1 MTNVGILGAAGCGG
15 AELIRLLL
23 GHPEVEIVYLGGH
36 TTVGERI
43 SDLYPNLTGRI
54 DMTIQESRVPPLVER
69 GAEVLCSALPHKVG
83 AEIVAEALDS
93 RLKVIDFSADFRLK
107 HVAQYEKYYQPHP
120 HPELLAEAVYGL
132 PELHR
137 EEIIPARLVAAPGCF
152 PTGAILALAPAV
164 KAGLIATDGIIVDS
178 KTGVSGAGRTN
189 LDMAFHFPELNES
202 LKAYKV
208 TEHRHTP
215 EIDQEL
221 SLLAGET
228 LRVTF
233 VPHLIP
239 VTRGILTTAYGRLR
253 EGIAE
258 RQVREAYERFYAD
271 EPFVTVLAAGQQ
283 PTTKQ
288 VNGSNNCHIGLVVAH
303 ETGQLIATSVV
314 DNLIKGLSGAV
325 LQCLNLMI
333 GCAETTAL
341 EAPALWP

>member
-1 MTNVGILGAAGCGG
+1 MTKIGILGAAGYGG

-23 GHPEVEIVYLGGH
+23 GHSEVEIVYLGGH
-36 TTVGERI
+36 TTVGEQI
-43 SDLYPNLTGRI
+43 AELYPNLAGKI
-54 DMTIQESRVPPLVER
+54 DMVIGESAVPPVVER

-83 AEIVAEALDS
+83 ADIVAEALDS
-93 RLKVIDFSADFRLK
+93 GLKVIDFSADFRLK
-107 HVAQYEKYYQPHP
+107 DVAQYEKYYQHHP
-120 HPELLAEAVYGL
+120 HPEMLAEAVYGL

-164 KAGLIATDGIIVDS
+164 EAGLIGTDGIIVDS

-189 LDMAFHFPELNES
+189 LDLAFHFPEINES

-208 TEHRHTP
+208 AEHRHTP

-221 SLLAGET
+221 SLLSGQP
-228 LRVTF
+228 LQVTF

-239 VTRGILTTAYGRLR
+239 VTRGILTTAYGRLH
-253 EGIAE
+253 EGISE
-258 RQVREAYERFYAD
+258 SQVRDVYEQFYAN
-271 EPFVTVLAAGQQ
+271 EPFVIVMAPGEQ

-288 VNGSNNCHIGLVVAH
+288 VSGSNNCHIGLVVA
-303 ETGQLIATSVV
+303 EKTGQLIVTSVV
-314 DNLIKGLSGAV
+314 DNLIKGLSGSV

-333 GCAETTAL
+333 DCAETTAL